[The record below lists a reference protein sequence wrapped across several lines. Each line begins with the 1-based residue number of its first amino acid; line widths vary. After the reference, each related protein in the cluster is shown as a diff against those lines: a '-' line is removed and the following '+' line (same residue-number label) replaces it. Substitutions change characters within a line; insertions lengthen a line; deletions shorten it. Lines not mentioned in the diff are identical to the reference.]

1 MEERKLNEYMCMKCG
16 KSFFTYGKTKRRLC
30 DDCVKENRKVANLKY
45 YTETC
50 IGIKTAPKKKEHSKS
65 LMEIMREL
73 NTYNEEH
80 GTFLTYGKYIA
91 LTSSKNRSIIK

>member
-1 MEERKLNEYMCMKCG
+1 MERELNEYICMKCG

-30 DDCVKENRKVANLKY
+30 DDCVKENRRMANLKY
-45 YTETC
+45 YQETC
-50 IGIKTAPKKKEHSKS
+50 IGVETAPKKKEHSKS

-73 NTYNEEH
+73 NAYNEEH

-91 LTSSKNRSIIK
+91 LTSSKRKSIIK